1 MIYHIGDEWIVLLF
15 YNLKNYCWIK
25 KLYQIEIVSK
35 VGLVSVLF
43 SEKHHKDIVLVTE
56 VTKVDGE
63 VVDDDDENVHVG
75 GWG

>member
-1 MIYHIGDEWIVLLF
+1 MHSF
-15 YNLKNYCWIK
+15 S
-25 KLYQIEIVSK
+25 IVSK

-75 GWG
+75 G

>member
-1 MIYHIGDEWIVLLF
+1 M
-15 YNLKNYCWIK
+15 
-25 KLYQIEIVSK
+25 
-35 VGLVSVLF
+35 SVLF

-75 GWG
+75 G